1 MDQLTISSYVRS
13 LARLFGVM
21 GANIIQLLSHSELIN
36 KPAIAR
42 SLKFAAIKKELLK
55 RSPKGS
61 VFYCSI
67 DAVITVV

>member
-1 MDQLTISSYVRS
+1 
-13 LARLFGVM
+13 M

-61 VFYCSI
+61 VQI
-67 DAVITVV
+67 DDEPRFLSGVLFWKRP